1 LIGAFA
7 GTCGFAVTQL
17 SAFWPALLGAAS
29 ESAAAGGAGN
39 GEAAAQALPLGVRL
53 VVDLGAVTLVAGVV
67 MCLIRI
73 LRGPHLADRVLA
85 ADTLSM
91 QVVGLVILLTI
102 RIGTT
107 AFFDVAL
114 VVAIIGFATTLAF
127 AQYIGAGAK
136 KGQNPT
142 E

>member
-1 LIGAFA
+1 MMTTSL
-7 GTCGFAVTQL
+7 VTML
-17 SAFWPALLGAAS
+17 PWLLGAAA
-29 ESAAAGGAGN
+29 EGAADD
-39 GEAAAQALPLGVRL
+39 AQAVTLSWSVRL
-53 VVDLGAVTLVAGVV
+53 VVDLGAITLVAGVL
-67 MCLIRI
+67 MCLFRI

-136 KGQNPT
+136 QGQHPT